1 MAIKSQGPELAQ
13 TLQEFKAWIDSLS
26 DRDKIDIVRTA
37 RRSSNYYSRGGR
49 TRMLWNAYTHEVEP
63 KARPGYTTMYGF
75 FNYATPHYDAHS
87 YLKAFEEWTDD
98 AVLRF
103 TLAQQGAHHNT
114 AYKEGKMILRDLDK
128 ADPLKCVELGKPVR
142 YEDLLTILNLPGYGL
157 TDALCYRVSTRGDV
171 QKRMRSMDA
180 IEKALSG
187 WLALSARDAEVQ
199 RLLLEVEIDWSTIV
213 KSYEEDDS
221 NAKMWL
227 QWLKVQWLKEQ
238 LARHT
243 LQLAILRDQLDQIQP
258 ILKRIAQDALV
269 MKNGRVSYGF
279 DVALYAILRK
289 GGLDPDLPVVSA
301 GLDLDWTL
309 DHLERADLVLDLIKD
324 VEYVRVSGDK
334 AILDQKSPKLDK
346 RGMPK
351 ARLVLRQ
358 EQANAIRA
366 LETVADHLAAVSPN
380 AREHLDFYVQGLA
393 DGSILAD

>member
-1 MAIKSQGPELAQ
+1 MTIKSQAQGPQLAQ
-13 TLQEFKAWIDSLS
+13 TLQEFKDWIDSLS

-75 FNYATPHYDAHS
+75 FNCATPHYDAHS

-103 TLAQQGAHHNT
+103 TLAQQGPHHNT

-128 ADPLKCVELGKPVR
+128 ADPLKCVELDKPVR
-142 YEDLLTILNLPGYGL
+142 YEDLLARLNLPGYGL
-157 TDALCYRVSTRGDV
+157 TDALCYHISTRGDV
-171 QKRMRSMDA
+171 QKRVRSTDA
-180 IEKALSG
+180 IDMVLRG

-221 NAKMWL
+221 NAKM
-227 QWLKVQWLKEQ
+227 KVRWLKEQ

-258 ILKRIAQDALV
+258 ILKRIAQDALF

-334 AILDQKSPKLDK
+334 AILDQKPPKLDK

-366 LETVADHLAAVSPN
+366 LEPVTDHLAAVSPN

>member
-1 MAIKSQGPELAQ
+1 MAIKSQGPQLAQ

-37 RRSSNYYSRGGR
+37 RSSSNYYSRGGR

-63 KARPGYTTMYGF
+63 KARPGHTTMYGF
-75 FNYATPHYDAHS
+75 FNCATPHHDANV
-87 YLKAFEEWTDD
+87 YLDAFEEWTDD

-103 TLAQQGAHHNT
+103 TLAQQGPHHNT

-128 ADPLKCVELGKPVR
+128 ADILKCVELDKPVR
-142 YEDLLTILNLPGYGL
+142 HEDLVARLNLPGYGL
-157 TDALCYRVSTRGDV
+157 TETLCYCVSTRGDA
-171 QKRMRSMDA
+171 QKRMRSTDA
-180 IEKALSG
+180 INRALRV
-187 WLALSARDAEVQ
+187 WLHLSARDVEVR

-213 KSYEEDDS
+213 KSYEENDS
-221 NAKMWL
+221 NVKM
-227 QWLKVQWLKEQ
+227 KVQWMKQQ
-238 LARHT
+238 LACHT

-269 MKNGRVSYGF
+269 MKSGRVSYGF

-289 GGLDPDLPVVSA
+289 GGLDPHLPVVSA

-309 DHLERADLVLDLIKD
+309 DLLERADLVLDLIKE
-324 VEYVRVSGDK
+324 VELVRVSGDQ
-334 AILDQKSPKLDK
+334 AILDQKPPKLHK
-346 RGMPK
+346 RGLPK

-366 LETVADHLAAVSPN
+366 LEPVAEHLAAVSPN
-380 AREHLDFYVQGLA
+380 ASEHLDFYVQGLA

>member
-1 MAIKSQGPELAQ
+1 MAIKSQGPQLAQ
-13 TLQEFKAWIDSLS
+13 TLQEFKDWIDSLS
-26 DRDKIDIVRTA
+26 DRDKINIVHTA
-37 RRSSNYYSRGGR
+37 RSNSSYYSRGGR
-49 TRMLWNAYTHEVEP
+49 TRLLWNAYTHEVEP
-63 KARPGYTTMYGF
+63 KAKPGETTMYGF
-75 FNYATPHYDAHS
+75 FNYKGGYDAQR
-87 YLKAFEEWTDD
+87 LEAFEEWTDD

-103 TLAQQGAHHNT
+103 TLAQQGPHHNT

-128 ADPLKCVELGKPVR
+128 ANLLKCVELDKHVR
-142 YEDLLTILNLPGYGL
+142 HEDLLARLNLPDYGL
-157 TDALCYRVSTRGDV
+157 TRALCYCASTRGDV
-171 QKRMRSMDA
+171 QKRMRS
-180 IEKALSG
+180 IETID
-187 WLALSARDAEVQ
+187 LALRAWLGLTKRDAGVR
-199 RLLLEVEIDWSTIV
+199 RLLLDVDIDWSVVV
-213 KSYEEDDS
+213 KSYEDS
-221 NAKMWL
+221 AADKLTMQL
-227 QWLKVQWLKEQ
+227 LKEQ

-243 LQLAILRDQLDQIQP
+243 LQLAILRDQLDEIQP
-258 ILKRIAQDALV
+258 ILKRIAQDALFT
-269 MKNGRVSYGF
+269 KNGRVSCGF

-289 GGLDPDLPVVSA
+289 GGLAPDLPVVSA
-301 GLDLDWTL
+301 GLDLNWTL

-334 AILDQKSPKLDK
+334 AILDQKPPKLDK

>member
-1 MAIKSQGPELAQ
+1 MAIQSQGPQLAQ
-13 TLQEFKAWIDSLS
+13 TLQEFKSWIDSLS

-37 RRSSNYYSRGGR
+37 RNSSNYYSRSGR

-75 FNYATPHYDAHS
+75 FNYQAPHDDTNS
-87 YLKAFEEWTDD
+87 YLEAFEEWTDD

-103 TLAQQGAHHNT
+103 TLAQQGPHHNT

-128 ADPLKCVELGKPVR
+128 ADILKCVELDKPVR
-142 YEDLLTILNLPGYGL
+142 REDLVARLNLPGYGL
-157 TDALCYRVSTRGDV
+157 TEALCYCVSSRGDL
-171 QKRMRSMDA
+171 QKRMRSTEA
-180 IEKALSG
+180 IGRVLRV
-187 WLALSARDAEVQ
+187 WLRLSARDAEVR
-199 RLLLEVEIDWSTIV
+199 RLLQEVKIDWDLII
-213 KSYEEDDS
+213 KSYEEES
-221 NAKMWL
+221 NAKM
-227 QWLKVQWLKEQ
+227 KVQWIKEQ
-238 LARHT
+238 LAGHT

-258 ILKRIAQDALV
+258 ILKRIAQDVLR
-269 MKNGRVSYGF
+269 MKNGKVSCGF

-309 DHLERADLVLDLIKD
+309 DRLERADLVLDLIKD
-324 VEYVRVSGDK
+324 VEYVRVSDDK
-334 AILDQKSPKLDK
+334 AILDQKPPKLDK
-346 RGMPK
+346 KGLPK

-393 DGSILAD
+393 DGSILSD

>member
-1 MAIKSQGPELAQ
+1 MAIKSQGPQLAQ

-26 DRDKIDIVRTA
+26 DQDKIDIVRAA
-37 RRSSNYYSRGGR
+37 RSSSNYYSRSGR

-75 FNYATPHYDAHS
+75 FNCATPHHDASS
-87 YLKAFEEWTDD
+87 YLEAFEEWTDD

-103 TLAQQGAHHNT
+103 TLAQKGPHHNT

-128 ADPLKCVELGKPVR
+128 ADILKCVELDKPVR
-142 YEDLLTILNLPGYGL
+142 REDLVARLNLPGYDL
-157 TDALCYRVSTRGDV
+157 TEALCYCVSTRGDV
-171 QKRMRSMDA
+171 QKRMRSTDA
-180 IEKALSG
+180 IDRALRV
-187 WLALSARDAEVQ
+187 WLRLSARDAEVR
-199 RLLLEVEIDWSTIV
+199 RLLLEVDIDWSAIV

-221 NAKMWL
+221 NAKVKWR
-227 QWLKVQWLKEQ
+227 Q

-269 MKNGRVSYGF
+269 MKNGRISYGF

-289 GGLDPDLPVVSA
+289 GGLERHLPVVSA
-301 GLDLDWTL
+301 GLDIDWTL
-309 DHLERADLVLDLIKD
+309 DRLERADLVLDLIKD
-324 VEYVRVSGDK
+324 VERVRVSVDK
-334 AILDQKSPKLDK
+334 AILDQKPPELHK
-346 RGMPK
+346 RGVPN

-366 LETVADHLAAVSPN
+366 LAPVAEHLAAVSPN

-393 DGSILAD
+393 DGSILTD

>member
-1 MAIKSQGPELAQ
+1 MAIKSQGPQLAQ
-13 TLQEFKAWIDSLS
+13 TLHEFKSWIDSLS

-37 RRSSNYYSRGGR
+37 RSSSNYYSRSGR

-63 KARPGYTTMYGF
+63 NARPGYTTMYGF
-75 FNYATPHYDAHS
+75 FNYPAPHGDASS
-87 YLKAFEEWTDD
+87 YLEAFEEWTDD

-103 TLAQQGAHHNT
+103 TLAQQGPHHNT

-128 ADPLKCVELGKPVR
+128 ADILKCVELDKPVR
-142 YEDLLTILNLPGYGL
+142 REDLVARLNLPGYGL
-157 TDALCYRVSTRGDV
+157 TEALCYCVSSRGDV
-171 QKRMRSMDA
+171 QKRMRSMEA
-180 IEKALSG
+180 IDRALRV
-187 WLALSARDAEVQ
+187 WLHLSARDAEVR
-199 RLLLEVEIDWSTIV
+199 RLLLEVEIDWKRVV

-221 NAKMWL
+221 NAKMSNAKM
-227 QWLKVQWLKEQ
+227 KVQWLKEQ

-243 LQLAILRDQLDQIQP
+243 LHLAILRDQLDQIQP

-309 DHLERADLVLDLIKD
+309 DRLERADLVLNLIKD
-324 VEYVRVSGDK
+324 VELVRVSGDK
-334 AILDQKSPKLDK
+334 AILDQKPPKLHK
-346 RGMPK
+346 KGLPK

-366 LETVADHLAAVSPN
+366 LEPVAEHLAAVSPN

-393 DGSILAD
+393 DGSILSD